1 MISEVSGKQVVYQ
14 SVSFDEQKGILLQ
27 AGLPE
32 PVAVLFAGI
41 YQAISEGET
50 SKTSD
55 DLKNL
60 IGTLTPLKEIVKQA
74 LQG

>member
-1 MISEVSGKQVVYQ
+1 VHK
-14 SVSFDEQKGILLQ
+14 SVSFEEEKNILVN

-32 PVAVLFAGI
+32 PIAELTAVI

-55 DLKNL
+55 DLQKL
-60 IGTLTPLKEIVKQA
+60 IGSLTPLKETVKQA
-74 LQG
+74 LQN